1 MLDNFI
7 KRQQMKLTN
16 GSINRRQFMT
26 TVIATGVTVPVAMGM
41 ASQAMA
47 AAPKRG
53 GLFRYGVGH
62 GSTTDTMDSA
72 NSENHFTLAHGYCF
86 GNHLTEV
93 DNDGTLVPELAESFE
108 SDDAK
113 RWVFDLRK
121 GVEFHNGK
129 TMTSEDVIASFNHH
143 MGEES
148 TSAAKGLLT
157 AVETLTADGPNRVIF
172 QLKEPNA
179 DFPFIVSDYHISI
192 RPAGDMASGI
202 GTGGYIVEKFE
213 PGVRS
218 KLKRNP
224 NYFKEGRAHFDEVEM
239 LSIIDVTARQNAMM
253 NGDVDL
259 IDRVDP
265 KTVNLLGRSPN
276 LDILEVTGTL
286 HYTFPMRLDTAPF
299 DNYDLRMAL
308 KLSIKRQEL
317 VDKILL
323 GHGAVGNDHPI
334 STANRYHAADLA
346 QRDFDPD
353 KAAFHY
359 KKSGHSGAVP
369 LSAADAAFAGAVDA
383 AQLMANSAA
392 EAGINIEVIREP
404 NDGYWSNV
412 WNKKG
417 WSACYWGGRPTE
429 DWMFSAA
436 YTDDTEWND
445 TAWKTTEGA
454 VKFNK
459 LVKEAR
465 GELDDNKRR
474 DIYAECQTLIHDDG
488 GTICPMFANY
498 IMAHGKSLTHD
509 DNVAANWD
517 TDGAKAA
524 ERWWFA

>member
-286 HYTFPMRLDTAPF
+286 HY
-299 DNYDLRMAL
+299 
-308 KLSIKRQEL
+308 
-317 VDKILL
+317 
-323 GHGAVGNDHPI
+323 
-334 STANRYHAADLA
+334 
-346 QRDFDPD
+346 
-353 KAAFHY
+353 
-359 KKSGHSGAVP
+359 
-369 LSAADAAFAGAVDA
+369 SA
-383 AQLMANSAA
+383 
-392 EAGINIEVIREP
+392 IR
-404 NDGYWSNV
+404 
-412 WNKKG
+412 
-417 WSACYWGGRPTE
+417 
-429 DWMFSAA
+429 
-436 YTDDTEWND
+436 
-445 TAWKTTEGA
+445 
-454 VKFNK
+454 
-459 LVKEAR
+459 
-465 GELDDNKRR
+465 
-474 DIYAECQTLIHDDG
+474 
-488 GTICPMFANY
+488 
-498 IMAHGKSLTHD
+498 
-509 DNVAANWD
+509 
-517 TDGAKAA
+517 
-524 ERWWFA
+524 